1 MMDTQKNDF
10 SPLSEERLLN
20 KQMELEEKEQQLG
33 KKEKELSILE
43 AAVTGAKYNMYDK
56 INVSLKTMDYVIIVL
71 GVALV
76 IALAAAFIM
85 R

>member
-1 MMDTQKNDF
+1 MDTEKKD
-10 SPLSEERLLN
+10 SILSEDELIK
-20 KQMELEEKEQQLG
+20 KQMELEAKEQHLD

-56 INVSLKTMDYVIIVL
+56 INVSLKTMDYVIMVL
-71 GVALV
+71 GAALV
-76 IALAAAFIM
+76 LAVVAAFVM

>member
-1 MMDTQKNDF
+1 MDTEKKDF
-10 SPLSEERLLN
+10 STLSEDELIK
-20 KQMELEEKEQQLG
+20 KQMELEEKEQHLD

-56 INVSLKTMDYVIIVL
+56 INVSLKTMDYVIMVL
-71 GVALV
+71 GAALV
-76 IALAAAFIM
+76 LALVAAFVM

>member
-1 MMDTQKNDF
+1 MLDTDKNDF
-10 SPLSEERLLN
+10 SPLSEEELLN

-33 KKEKELSILE
+33 KKERELSILE

-56 INVSLKTMDYVIIVL
+56 INVSLKTMDYAIIVL
-71 GVALV
+71 G
-76 IALAAAFIM
+76 IALAIALVAAFVM